1 MATINFYAGDASLEN
16 ILSSGIGFYGSSG
29 FGSSVAVGTYQ
40 DDTYITDSNG
50 AVNGGKA
57 NNIKWTNASSGIV
70 NTIANA
76 RHLRT
81 IANGLATLNVR
92 FTHTTGVKTQNVKL
106 RIYDRSSIANP
117 ASGVTTKVA
126 ELIHPEN
133 NETLN
138 GSGSVAWETPAGTGF
153 MTLAASPGTS
163 GLSPSGSNTIDSRHD
178 WYLALSASP
187 DSIGSKTQYAL
198 WVELEYL

>member
-1 MATINFYAGDASLEN
+1 MATISFYAGDASLEN

-29 FGSSVAVGTYQ
+29 FGSSVAVGSYQ
-40 DDTYITDSNG
+40 DETYITDSNG
-50 AVNGGKA
+50 ATNGGKA
-57 NNIKWTNASSGIV
+57 KNIKYYNTTSGY
-70 NTIANA
+70 ANSVSP

-126 ELIHPEN
+126 ELIHPDN
-133 NETLN
+133 NENLV
-138 GSGSVAWETPAGTGF
+138 GSGSNTWETPAGTGF
-153 MTLAASPGTS
+153 MSLTASPGTS
-163 GLSPSGSNTIDSRHD
+163 GLRPSGSNTIDARHD

>member
-29 FGSSVAVGTYQ
+29 FGSSVAVGAYQ
-40 DDTYITDSNG
+40 DETYITDSNG
-50 AVNGGKA
+50 SINGGKA
-57 NNIKWTNASSGIV
+57 KNIKYYNTTSGY
-70 NTIANA
+70 ANSVSP

-92 FTHTTGVKTQNVKL
+92 FTHTTGVKTQNARL
-106 RIYDRSSIANP
+106 RIYDRTSIANP

-126 ELIHPEN
+126 ELIHPAN
-133 NETLN
+133 NESLV
-138 GSGSVAWETPAGTGF
+138 GSGSNAWETPAGTGY
-153 MTLAASPGTS
+153 MSLAASPGTS
-163 GLSPSGSNTIDSRHD
+163 GLSPSGSNTVDARHD
-178 WYLALSASP
+178 WYLAISASP

>member
-1 MATINFYAGDASLEN
+1 MATISFYAGDASLEN
-16 ILSSGIGFYGSSG
+16 IQSSGIGFYGSSG
-29 FGSSVAVGTYQ
+29 FGSSVAVGQYQ

-50 AVNGGKA
+50 SINGGKA
-57 NNIKWTNASSGIV
+57 KNVKYFNSASGY
-70 NTIANA
+70 ANSVSA

-106 RIYDRSSIANP
+106 RIYDRSNIANN
-117 ASGVTTKVA
+117 ASGVTTRVA
-126 ELIHPEN
+126 ELIHPDN
-133 NETLN
+133 NENLV
-138 GSGSVAWETPAGTGF
+138 GSGSNNWETPNGTGF
-153 MTLAASPGTS
+153 MTLASSPGMS
-163 GLSPSGSNTIDSRHD
+163 GLSPSGSDTIDARHD
-178 WYLALSASP
+178 WYLAVSASP